1 MLAFLH
7 KLFCVAMATFMA
19 LLLQPID
26 EALLSLFQGKI
37 WWLSAE
43 PTLSCFGPFFLFAY
57 LIRQKKKRTVSSHLK
72 NHLPLVQTLF
82 ERAILHIKCKL
93 VIHAQQCP
101 AVFRCIYHKFATCY
115 SCQIFYIKYLSS
127 LSHISIQ
134 LVKNVKLSPATHQY
148 KHPLDEITLAVN
160 WDPLKRRIQTTL

>member
-1 MLAFLH
+1 MAFLH

-19 LLLQPID
+19 LLLQPILMKRYYLYFRVKFD
-26 EALLSLFQGKI
+26 GYPMSLPKVV
-37 WWLSAE
+37 LV
-43 PTLSCFGPFFLFAY
+43 LFFLFAY
-57 LIRQKKKRTVSSHLK
+57 LIRQKKRTVSSHLK

-93 VIHAQQCP
+93 VTHAQQCP
-101 AVFRCIYHKFATCY
+101 AVFRCNYHKFATCY

-134 LVKNVKLSPATHQY
+134 LVKNVKLSPATHQC
-148 KHPLDEITLAVN
+148 KHPLDKITLAVN

>member
-1 MLAFLH
+1 MVIRWAYL
-7 KLFCVAMATFMA
+7 KLFWSFFSFC
-19 LLLQPID
+19 
-26 EALLSLFQGKI
+26 LFNT
-37 WWLSAE
+37 
-43 PTLSCFGPFFLFAY
+43 P
-57 LIRQKKKRTVSSHLK
+57 KKKRTVSSHLK

-93 VIHAQQCP
+93 VTHAQQCP
-101 AVFRCIYHKFATCY
+101 AVIRCIYHKFATCY

-134 LVKNVKLSPATHQY
+134 LVKNVKLLPATHQY
-148 KHPLDEITLAVN
+148 KHPDEITVAVN